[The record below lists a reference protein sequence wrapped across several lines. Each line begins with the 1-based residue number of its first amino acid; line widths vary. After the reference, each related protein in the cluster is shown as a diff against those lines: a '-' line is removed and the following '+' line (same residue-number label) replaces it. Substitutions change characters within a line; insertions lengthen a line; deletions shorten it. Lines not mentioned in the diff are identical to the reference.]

1 MTNYT
6 KLIAALEAAEGP
18 SRELD
23 GEVALAV
30 GWQHKASQDG
40 KGVSG
45 EPIIRHTW
53 TSPTGEDFWQ
63 KTTIFNRADKF
74 PDELPAYTESIDAA
88 LSFTPEGWEWW
99 VRHNIAGDY
108 TSQPGSWYMG
118 QISEYMGKWRFEG
131 ISRATP
137 AIALCIANLR
147 ALENAAD

>member
-6 KLIAALEAAEGP
+6 KLIAALEATEEP

-74 PDELPAYTESIDAA
+74 PDELPAYTASIDAA
-88 LSFTPEGWEWW
+88 LSFTPEGWGWL
-99 VRHNIAGDY
+99 V
-108 TSQPGSWYMG
+108 GSGEVWIWLKYG
-118 QISEYMGKWRFEG
+118 LGSKVYRVSVK
-131 ISRATP
+131 STP

-147 ALENAAD
+147 ALEAMEGA